1 MKPTFL
7 LILLIALAV
16 APLAQGGWVRWRR
29 VWNTVKTAATAYSTI
44 KTVAGIAAAVGRKR
58 GRLEQTSGRVL

>member
-16 APLAQGGWVRWRR
+16 TPRAQGGWVRWRR
-29 VWNTVKTAATAYSTI
+29 MWNAVKKTAAVISTI

-58 GRLEQTSGRVL
+58 GKLA